1 MYFKVDIVTGLIIE
15 ASIGVIAPENNFLII
30 ESFDRGLV
38 SNYQLFKY
46 DVGNEV
52 FIPITN
58 QSEINPLYLIDQAYL
73 QHENEGVN
81 YFRKKRAELVLL
93 YKTGQLTAAGVYEI
107 EEGLSVVKSL
117 IMSGDWMSGLNNVN
131 TSVVNGAY
139 TQELKDIII
148 QEITDYITN
157 NY

>member
-1 MYFKVDIVTGLIIE
+1 MYFKVDIVTGLISE

-73 QHENEGVN
+73 QHENEGIN

-93 YKTGQLTAAGVYEI
+93 YKTGQLTEAEVYEI

-117 IMSGDWMSGLNNVN
+117 IMSGDWMSGLNSIN

-139 TQELKDIII
+139 TQELKDTII

>member
-1 MYFKVDIVTGLIIE
+1 MYFKVDIVNGLIIE

>member
-1 MYFKVDIVTGLIIE
+1 MYFKVDIVNGLIIE

-117 IMSGDWMSGLNNVN
+117 IMSGDWMSGLNSVN